1 MVSIQ
6 GLSPQENMAWGLAI
20 KFHAGQLYGKA
31 PYTKHLQDVVNSLES
46 THDERLIIIGIL
58 HDILEDTSCPPE
70 VLTTLF
76 EDKVV
81 DAVWALTKGK
91 DEARSAY
98 LARVKANPLAL
109 VVKRHDAL
117 CNLTESMKR
126 GDMRRVSKY
135 ADVLKEL
142 CQ

>member
-6 GLSPQENMAWGLAI
+6 ELSAEEQIAWALAMRY
-20 KFHAGQLYGKA
+20 HAGQLYGKH
-31 PYTKHLQDVVNSLES
+31 PYIKHLQDVVNSLAGQA
-46 THDERLIIIGIL
+46 DDRLVLIAIL

-70 VLTTLF
+70 VLTALF

-91 DEARSAY
+91 EEARSDY
-98 LARVKANPLAL
+98 LARVKGNPLAL
-109 VVKRHDAL
+109 VVKRHDSL

-126 GDMRRVSKY
+126 GDMKRVAKY

-142 CQ
+142 C